1 MKTKEKE
8 QILVREEKK
17 YVGLKLA
24 GLSAAQLGPDLTTPL
39 RTASHWT
46 MAGIVTALLSRA
58 EERISKNVIMECNF
72 YNTHTNLGLRNLK
85 LNPNKLLLSMKEM
98 ELGLLLSQKQFL
110 VLLPFALALAGAV
123 LVPASYLFKKNL
135 SFQTNSIIW
144 IIYGLCVFL
153 RSHI

>member
-1 MKTKEKE
+1 
-8 QILVREEKK
+8 
-17 YVGLKLA
+17 
-24 GLSAAQLGPDLTTPL
+24 
-39 RTASHWT
+39 
-46 MAGIVTALLSRA
+46 
-58 EERISKNVIMECNF
+58 MECNF

-98 ELGLLLSQKQFL
+98 ELGLLLSQKQSVPRAVAVGF
-110 VLLPFALALAGAV
+110 AGAV
-123 LVPASYLFKKNL
+123 VVPASYLFKKNL